1 MAILFFDTET
11 SDLPDYKSPPG
22 PHQPHVLQLA
32 AVLAEGASGNGPE
45 RVLATLVK
53 PEGWTI
59 DPGAQEKH
67 GISAERAAAEGI
79 AIAQALEQFDELLKK
94 ADLVV
99 AHNIKFDRLLMD
111 SEYLRLTRRPAWPRA
126 FCTMETCTNILR
138 LPGRYGFKWPRLDEA
153 YRYFFNAENPGAH
166 DALSDVRACQAIFQ
180 ELHRRGFTGRG

>member
-11 SDLPDYKSPPG
+11 SDLPDYKSGPG
-22 PHQPHVLQLA
+22 PHQPHVVQLA
-32 AVLAEGASGNGPE
+32 AVLADGAAGDGPE

-59 DPGAQEKH
+59 DPDAQAKH
-67 GISAERAAAEGI
+67 RISAERAAAEGI
-79 AIAQALEQFDELLKK
+79 AIAQALEQFDDLLSK

-99 AHNIKFDRLLMD
+99 AHNVKFDRLLID
-111 SEYLRLTRRPAWPRA
+111 SEYLRLARRAAWPRT

-153 YRYFFNAENPGAH
+153 YRHFFNADNPGAH
-166 DALSDVRACQAIFQ
+166 DALADVRACQAIFQ
-180 ELHRRGFTGRG
+180 ELVRRGLARNG